1 LKVLVFGPSGMLG
14 HEVVRV
20 LRLSG
25 LEVATAGRTDAEI
38 PFDAGSSDF
47 YNSQLTGFG
56 YIVNCIGLTT
66 HHINV
71 DDTEDTNKA
80 RALNTEFPEQLTR
93 FAEENGSKVIQ
104 IATDCVYSGSKGS
117 YVESDIH
124 DAVDV
129 YGITKSA
136 GEIASGSV
144 MHIRCSIIGR
154 ELKDKKSLL
163 EWVISQPENSEIPG
177 FTDRLWNGITTTAF
191 AKVVLGII
199 QDDGF
204 RSGTWHLV
212 PKGSVSKFE
221 LVSLIA
227 RNLGRTDIR
236 VKPVESG
243 IPKDLTLSTNNS
255 ESNQSLWSGA
265 GYQGIPT
272 IQELIAEISG

>member
-1 LKVLVFGPSGMLG
+1 MFGPSGMLG

-20 LRLSG
+20 LRQSG
-25 LEVATAGRTDAEI
+25 LEVATAGRTGAEI
-38 PFDAGSSDF
+38 PFDAASSDF
-47 YNSQLTGFG
+47 HDSRLSGFD

-66 HHINV
+66 HHINK
-71 DDTEDTNKA
+71 DDTEDAKKA
-80 RALNTEFPEQLTR
+80 RYLNTEFPEQLTR
-93 FAEENGSKVIQ
+93 FAEENGSRVIQ

-117 YVESDIH
+117 YVEADIH

-136 GEIASGSV
+136 GEIASGNV
-144 MHIRCSIIGR
+144 MHIRCSVIGR
-154 ELKDKKSLL
+154 ELRDKKSLL
-163 EWVISQPENSEIPG
+163 EWVISQTENSEIPG
-177 FTDRLWNGITTTAF
+177 YTDRRWNGVTTTAF

-199 QDDGF
+199 QNDSF

-212 PKGSVSKFE
+212 PKGSVSKFV

-227 RNLGRTDIR
+227 QYFGRTDIR
-236 VKPVESG
+236 VKPAGSG

-265 GYQGIPT
+265 GYQGIPA